1 MRAVRRDTLS
11 PPTAI
16 RAALC
21 VAIPVRQLC
30 RRHKGFHGSCV
41 SVISEASP
49 AVLGLTEC
57 HNELLLSVRDG
68 LARLNAAHHSR
79 QTQLD
84 WKMSLAHRRPEPYPS
99 AFQGHGMTALVYHRE
114 IEVRAG
120 SQPTAPKRAHGLRAD
135 QARPHRQAA
144 QNRPFTNPSHRRRS
158 GVEALPCLED
168 DSSPMPWMG

>member
-16 RAALC
+16 RAARC

-30 RRHKGFHGSCV
+30 RSTRVFTAAV
-41 SVISEASP
+41 ISVTSEASP

-57 HNELLLSVRDG
+57 HNELLLSVRD
-68 LARLNAAHHSR
+68 APPRLNKAHHCR

-99 AFQGHGMTALVYHRE
+99 AFRGHGMTALVYHRE
-114 IEVRAG
+114 TEVRAG
-120 SQPTAPKRAHGLRAD
+120 SQPTAPKRALGLRAD
-135 QARPHRQAA
+135 QARPHRQAPKTGSLRTPRA
-144 QNRPFTNPSHRRRS
+144 VDGAVSKRYH
-158 GVEALPCLED
+158 V
-168 DSSPMPWMG
+168 